1 MVNVAAMIG
10 LPPQPQS
17 RPLQRSTARFAMSAS
32 GPDGEAPE
40 TGSAA
45 GRWRGLSGRRILI
58 VEDEAMLALDL
69 EFAFEDA
76 GAQVVGPA
84 VSLDQAMALVSGV
97 ADIDAAVL
105 DVDIAGQPVLP
116 VAQALSAAGVPFV
129 FHTGHGDRIDL
140 LARFPRARLLMKPVL
155 TDRLIAEVVS
165 LLG

>member
-1 MVNVAAMIG
+1 
-10 LPPQPQS
+10 
-17 RPLQRSTARFAMSAS
+17 MSAS
-32 GPDGEAPE
+32 GSDGGLPE
-40 TGSAA
+40 TGGAA
-45 GRWRGLSGRRILI
+45 GIRRSLMARRILI

-165 LLG
+165 LLS